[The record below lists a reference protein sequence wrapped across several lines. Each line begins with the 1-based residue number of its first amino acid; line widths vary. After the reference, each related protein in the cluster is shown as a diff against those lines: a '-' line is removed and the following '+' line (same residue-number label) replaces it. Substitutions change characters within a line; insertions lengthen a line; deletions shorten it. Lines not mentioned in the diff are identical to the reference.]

1 MRKITKAASLLIL
14 LSLAACSGKQGKISK
29 MKPSHESLSQN
40 LATVEHSPEV
50 ALKDFQ
56 ENILS
61 TVSFEFDSS
70 VLSEKNKAILD
81 KQVEWLSNHNN
92 FTCNVIEGHCDKVG
106 TREYNLALGER
117 RAEEVKRYLVSCGIA
132 SERLEV
138 RSCGKEKLL
147 RHGDSQ
153 EDHAENRRAVLIP
166 GTEYK

>member
-1 MRKITKAASLLIL
+1 MKKIAKATSLILL
-14 LSLAACSGKQGKISK
+14 LSLAACSVKHGKVGRIKNNQE
-29 MKPSHESLSQN
+29 SHN
-40 LATVEHSPEV
+40 LPTVEHAPEV
-50 ALKDFQ
+50 ALKDFH

-61 TVSFEFDSS
+61 TVLFDFDSS
-70 VLSEKNKAILD
+70 ALSEKNKAILD

-92 FTCNVIEGHCDKVG
+92 FTCNVIEGHCDKIG

-147 RHGDSQ
+147 KFGDSA
-153 EDHAENRRAVLIP
+153 EEHMENRRAVLIP